1 MSPVDQALQTV
12 IGWFRVVLGVF
23 LAVFGVIEAFLRT
36 LLVQLGVPG
45 RLQGTI
51 ILVVAVLFIVIVLR
65 LFGGFFRILLVVFLI
80 LLILHILAPAPGPL
94 TRWPGAVRQANEL
107 AIPGCV
113 TDIPDPVTAGSAIVS
128 SGVAYRAGDHRHI

>member
-23 LAVFGVIEAFLRT
+23 LAAFGVIEAFLRT
-36 LLVQLGVPG
+36 LLVQFGVPG

-80 LLILHILAPAPGPL
+80 LLILHILAPPL
-94 TRWPGAVRQANEL
+94 GL
-107 AIPGCV
+107 
-113 TDIPDPVTAGSAIVS
+113 
-128 SGVAYRAGDHRHI
+128 